1 MLDPAAFQQWFTVF
15 MQQFAAGGE
24 DAGVLAVDGKTLRRS
39 YDRAEQ
45 RSPLHPVGVW
55 AEEQRLVLGQL
66 AVDTKSNEI
75 TALPQLL
82 EMLTLRGI
90 VKIICCWFFAAISH
104 RATPANTPTSPR
116 FWYSPWYAAPNGSTS
131 HDTTN
136 ETPRSSQFTAPPLP
150 TI

>member
-39 YDRAEQ
+39 YDREEQ

-55 AEEQRLVLGQL
+55 AEEQQLVLGQL

-75 TALPQLL
+75 TALL
-82 EMLTLRGI
+82 
-90 VKIICCWFFAAISH
+90 
-104 RATPANTPTSPR
+104 
-116 FWYSPWYAAPNGSTS
+116 
-131 HDTTN
+131 
-136 ETPRSSQFTAPPLP
+136 
-150 TI
+150 